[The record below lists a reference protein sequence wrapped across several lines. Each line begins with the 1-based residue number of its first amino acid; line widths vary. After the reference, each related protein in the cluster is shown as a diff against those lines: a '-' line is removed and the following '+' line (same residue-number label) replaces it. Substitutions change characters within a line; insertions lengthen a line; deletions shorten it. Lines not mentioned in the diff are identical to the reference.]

1 MTSSETQTGEA
12 IVAKFILP
20 YFEQGIH
27 EIVEEQNPINILKD
41 IKISLGQ
48 MTAHSQFGCEECRL
62 MGRQCSLF
70 TPHYMMSHTM
80 ETPAP

>member
-41 IKISLGQ
+41 IKISRTNDSTLPV
-48 MTAHSQFGCEECRL
+48 RL
-62 MGRQCSLF
+62 
-70 TPHYMMSHTM
+70 
-80 ETPAP
+80 